1 MPPCSSDADEFADER
16 EATLQ
21 ALAECNNGRHFG
33 HKHEMF
39 MHGKLMSGPL
49 PKPTVLWKS
58 DKKPRKDHDTES
70 WLTATEYEDVP
81 AAMKAKVKQIAKL
94 MRLSR
99 HTVAYTGAGIS
110 ASAVGQAALSG
121 VNKTGW
127 LAKTEAQPTPTH
139 HALARLGQVGLIHG
153 WVQQNHDGLP
163 QKAGFPQE
171 KINEVH
177 GSWFDPSNPVVKY
190 SGSLKEAEAE
200 WMERETVEADLVL
213 VLGTSL
219 GGLYADQVATE
230 CAERAANG
238 RSLGAVIINLQQTE
252 QDGKMSVNSFG
263 RSDDVLRLLLPELGI
278 EAPPTSARALHA
290 ALPQWSPIECALVP
304 YNASGARLPPDTPQE
319 KWMWLDLRPGARIK
333 LNRNHNHQGAR
344 QPNTIHI
351 GAKEGKKFQG
361 KELKNCGPGNGVV
374 VRRDEETASIK
385 IQIESTP
392 MRIGIWWLMAAVRG
406 GPASL
411 PIVNDKPKFGDSPD
425 PSGGV
430 IKGKHA
436 NKGATPSA
444 AAGGKSKVEPPK
456 GTGRGQVAAAAR
468 WQQSELAAKAAQAI
482 GVGRGKGKEPAA
494 LGHPVSVVRA
504 LYSGLDFE

>member
-1 MPPCSSDADEFADER
+1 M
-16 EATLQ
+16 
-21 ALAECNNGRHFG
+21 
-33 HKHEMF
+33 KHDDPLF
-39 MHGKLMSGPL
+39 MHGRGFSGKPSP
-49 PKPTVLWKS
+49 PKVTWKS
-58 DKKPRKDHDTES
+58 DKPPRDDHGAPG
-70 WLTATEYEDVP
+70 WLTASEFADQANV
-81 AAMKAKVKQIAKL
+81 AKAKVKQLAAL
-94 MRLSR
+94 MRMSR
-99 HTVAYTGAGIS
+99 KTVLYTGAGIS
-110 ASAVGQAALSG
+110 ASAVGQAARSG
-121 VNKTGW
+121 QNTQGWTGNPQ
-127 LAKTEAQPTPTH
+127 AAQPTPTH
-139 HALARLGQVGLIHG
+139 CALGILGQQDLIHG

-171 KINEVH
+171 RINEIH
-177 GSWFDPSNPVVKY
+177 GSWYDPSNPVVKY

-361 KELKNCGPGNGVV
+361 KELKNC
-374 VRRDEETASIK
+374 D
-385 IQIESTP
+385 
-392 MRIGIWWLMAAVRG
+392 
-406 GPASL
+406 
-411 PIVNDKPKFGDSPD
+411 
-425 PSGGV
+425 
-430 IKGKHA
+430 
-436 NKGATPSA
+436 
-444 AAGGKSKVEPPK
+444 
-456 GTGRGQVAAAAR
+456 
-468 WQQSELAAKAAQAI
+468 
-482 GVGRGKGKEPAA
+482 
-494 LGHPVSVVRA
+494 
-504 LYSGLDFE
+504 